1 MSRTKG
7 FIMDGFAVDLLE
19 GHNGEEPVIAI
30 DALSGQPELPTL
42 VLRSAGE
49 GILYRNGEQFV
60 EVMNINREAFDF
72 LSREGKILIAEVT
85 PEGVSSTYYA
95 DVKQL
100 N

>member
-1 MSRTKG
+1 
-7 FIMDGFAVDLLE
+7 MDGFAVDLLE